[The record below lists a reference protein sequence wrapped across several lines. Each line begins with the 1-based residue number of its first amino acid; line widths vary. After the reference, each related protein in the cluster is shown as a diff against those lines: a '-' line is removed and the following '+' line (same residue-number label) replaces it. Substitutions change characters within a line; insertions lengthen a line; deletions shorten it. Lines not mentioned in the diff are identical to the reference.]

1 MSKAI
6 IPPAIDAELLDV
18 AKDVI
23 RGARSKANLT
33 VAKGLGF
40 GIYALDRLNEHVE
53 SMSDR
58 QYRVELAPNDF
69 RSHVAAAS
77 DRPVYCA
84 RIDNRTREARYFLLS
99 PAKDP
104 VHWADAR

>member
-40 GIYALDRLNEHVE
+40 GI
-53 SMSDR
+53 
-58 QYRVELAPNDF
+58 
-69 RSHVAAAS
+69 
-77 DRPVYCA
+77 
-84 RIDNRTREARYFLLS
+84 
-99 PAKDP
+99 
-104 VHWADAR
+104 